1 MIAAATLLFAPVLAG
16 GEVRGALAPV
26 GVAMAFGA
34 FLFGVGM
41 QLAGGCASGTL
52 FATGGGGARMAVV
65 LAAFCAG
72 AFAGSL
78 HLGWWQ
84 ALPRAAP
91 VSLGALLG
99 WPAAAA
105 LQIAVLAL
113 ALAIARGFG
122 ARARRPL
129 RGGWRPGAWWRGP
142 WPLLGGAAAL
152 ALGNWL
158 TLLVAGHPWSIT
170 WGFTLWGAKTAA
182 ALGWDPASSAFW
194 AGRAALERPLLA
206 DTVSTMNFGV
216 LLGAFAAAAAAG
228 RFRPRLRMSA
238 RSLAAA
244 LLGGLLMGYGAR
256 LAYGCNIGAFFSGVA
271 STSLHG
277 WVWILAAVP
286 GAALGARL
294 RPAFGSDRP
303 AP

>member
-52 FATGGGGARMAVV
+52 FAAGGGGARMAVV

-78 HLGWWQ
+78 HLDWWR

-129 RGGWRPGAWWRGP
+129 RGGWRPGA
-142 WPLLGGAAAL
+142 
-152 ALGNWL
+152 
-158 TLLVAGHPWSIT
+158 
-170 WGFTLWGAKTAA
+170 
-182 ALGWDPASSAFW
+182 
-194 AGRAALERPLLA
+194 
-206 DTVSTMNFGV
+206 
-216 LLGAFAAAAAAG
+216 
-228 RFRPRLRMSA
+228 
-238 RSLAAA
+238 
-244 LLGGLLMGYGAR
+244 
-256 LAYGCNIGAFFSGVA
+256 
-271 STSLHG
+271 
-277 WVWILAAVP
+277 
-286 GAALGARL
+286 
-294 RPAFGSDRP
+294 
-303 AP
+303 